1 LCCRREELAGEL
13 GLDVD
18 SSNQVRGET
27 TAAMASSALGRLQEE
42 IEAAHQ
48 AYGQGKFKIKAAGEW
63 L

>member
-1 LCCRREELAGEL
+1 M